1 MTKKMKNPL
10 NRRLPRELKS
20 EFGKYLVI
28 FLFFIMVI
36 SLVSGFLVAD
46 TSLHTAYLD
55 AFDKYNIED
64 GNFAYA
70 EEASDDAI
78 AAIEKDGKV
87 KVYANFYKEEDTDDF
102 ESTFRAFGERND
114 IDKVCLLDGDMP
126 KADTDVAIDRLYA
139 KNHDLEIGDK
149 FGVAGKD
156 LTISGI
162 VALSDYSTL
171 YQNAS
176 DMMFDNDKFG
186 VGVMTDAGFAALR
199 ENHLYYNYSW
209 SYDTAPEDDAE
220 AKDMAEDLMPI
231 LAENGMLTN
240 FLPEY
245 LNQAIIFAG
254 DDMGGDMSMILA
266 FLYIVIVILAFV
278 FSITISNNITKE
290 ANVIGTLRAS
300 GYSRGEMVRH
310 YLIMPMLVLLVAAV
324 VGNVLGY
331 TWLEQIFA
339 NQYLASYGLTTYEVL
354 LNPQAFVLTTVIPLI
369 LLFIINFVML
379 TVKMRIS
386 PLQFI
391 RRDLSKRMKK
401 KAFRLNTKIPIM
413 RRFQMR
419 VIFQNFPN
427 HVMIFFGVFFA
438 NFILMFGMILQPML
452 AHYQNTITDNVLSA
466 YQYILKTPAETETGG
481 AEKFC
486 FGSLDTLPEKRSS
499 ESVSLYGV
507 KPDSDYVKLHSS
519 GKKVDISTAYAEKY
533 GVEKG
538 DTITLKDP
546 YGSDKYKFEVG
557 GIYDYPST
565 IAVFMEQDLFRQTFD
580 YDSDYF
586 NAYFSDQKIKDIDDA
601 LISTEITVDDLT
613 KTSRQLIRSMGSMMN
628 LFLVFGALM
637 FVLILYLLSKI
648 IIEKNAQSISMVKI
662 LGYNNRE
669 INRIYLHSTTI
680 VVILCILITIPISS
694 LVMKEV
700 VEVVFFE
707 YSGWI
712 TYYSIIFTNQKSNT
726 ARGKL
731 LLRYCFFLLI
741 INRKSP
747 PLLFPHAVVRRCTA
761 DCFAECFCEI
771 AGAAESA
778 LHGDFRH
785 AQIRIGQQF
794 DALGNAVFRQIS
806 IGCLVQVFLENGAA
820 AAAADVPCCGDVL

>member
-149 FGVAGKD
+149 FGVAGKN

-199 ENHLYYNYSW
+199 ENHLHYNYSW

-278 FSITISNNITKE
+278 FSITISNNITRE
-290 ANVIGTLRAS
+290 ANIIGTLRAS

-391 RRDLSKRMKK
+391 RRDLSKRKKK

-452 AHYQNTITDNVLSA
+452 VHYQNTITDNVLSA
-466 YQYILKTPAETETGG
+466 YQYILKTPTETETDG

-712 TYYSIIFTNQKSNT
+712 TYYMPAVTYVEVAASGIICY
-726 ARGKL
+726 AIVA
-731 LLRYCFFLLI
+731 FLL
-741 INRKSP
+741 NRKVKKIPMS
-747 PLLFPHAVVRRCTA
+747 
-761 DCFAECFCEI
+761 
-771 AGAAESA
+771 
-778 LHGDFRH
+778 
-785 AQIRIGQQF
+785 
-794 DALGNAVFRQIS
+794 DALKNV
-806 IGCLVQVFLENGAA
+806 E
-820 AAAADVPCCGDVL
+820 

>member
-199 ENHLYYNYSW
+199 ENHLHYNYSW

-278 FSITISNNITKE
+278 FSITISNNITRE

-354 LNPQAFVLTTVIPLI
+354 LNPQAFVLTTMIPLI

-391 RRDLSKRMKK
+391 RRDLSKRKKK

-427 HVMIFFGVFFA
+427 HVMIFFGVFFS

-452 AHYQNTITDNVLSA
+452 VHYQNTITDNVLSA
-466 YQYILKTPAETETGG
+466 YQYILKTPAETETDG

-712 TYYSIIFTNQKSNT
+712 TYYMPAVTYVEVAASGIICY
-726 ARGKL
+726 AIVA
-731 LLRYCFFLLI
+731 FLL
-741 INRKSP
+741 NRKVKKIPMS
-747 PLLFPHAVVRRCTA
+747 
-761 DCFAECFCEI
+761 
-771 AGAAESA
+771 
-778 LHGDFRH
+778 
-785 AQIRIGQQF
+785 
-794 DALGNAVFRQIS
+794 DALKNV
-806 IGCLVQVFLENGAA
+806 E
-820 AAAADVPCCGDVL
+820 

>member
-102 ESTFRAFGERND
+102 ESTFCAFGERND

-149 FGVAGKD
+149 FGVAGKN

-199 ENHLYYNYSW
+199 ENHLHYNYSW

-391 RRDLSKRMKK
+391 RRDLSKRKKK

-466 YQYILKTPAETETGG
+466 YQYILKTPAETETDG

-712 TYYSIIFTNQKSNT
+712 TYYMPAVTYVEVAASGIICY
-726 ARGKL
+726 AIVA
-731 LLRYCFFLLI
+731 FLL
-741 INRKSP
+741 NRKVKKIPMS
-747 PLLFPHAVVRRCTA
+747 
-761 DCFAECFCEI
+761 
-771 AGAAESA
+771 
-778 LHGDFRH
+778 
-785 AQIRIGQQF
+785 
-794 DALGNAVFRQIS
+794 DALKNV
-806 IGCLVQVFLENGAA
+806 E
-820 AAAADVPCCGDVL
+820 

>member
-102 ESTFRAFGERND
+102 ESTFRAFGERKD

-199 ENHLYYNYSW
+199 ENHLHYNYSW

-391 RRDLSKRMKK
+391 RRDLSKRKKK

-452 AHYQNTITDNVLSA
+452 VHYQNTITDNVLSA
-466 YQYILKTPAETETGG
+466 YQYILKTPAETETDG

-712 TYYSIIFTNQKSNT
+712 TYYMPAVTYVEVAASGVICYAIV
-726 ARGKL
+726 A
-731 LLRYCFFLLI
+731 FLL
-741 INRKSP
+741 NRKVKKIPMS
-747 PLLFPHAVVRRCTA
+747 
-761 DCFAECFCEI
+761 
-771 AGAAESA
+771 
-778 LHGDFRH
+778 
-785 AQIRIGQQF
+785 
-794 DALGNAVFRQIS
+794 
-806 IGCLVQVFLENGAA
+806 
-820 AAAADVPCCGDVL
+820 DVLKNVE

>member
-186 VGVMTDAGFAALR
+186 VGVMTDAGFATLR
-199 ENHLYYNYSW
+199 ENHLHYNYSW

-391 RRDLSKRMKK
+391 RRDLSKRKKK

-427 HVMIFFGVFFA
+427 HVMIIFGVFFA

-466 YQYILKTPAETETGG
+466 YQYILKTPAETETDG

-712 TYYSIIFTNQKSNT
+712 TYYMPAVTYVEVAASGIICY
-726 ARGKL
+726 AIVA
-731 LLRYCFFLLI
+731 FLL
-741 INRKSP
+741 NRKVKKIPMS
-747 PLLFPHAVVRRCTA
+747 
-761 DCFAECFCEI
+761 
-771 AGAAESA
+771 
-778 LHGDFRH
+778 
-785 AQIRIGQQF
+785 
-794 DALGNAVFRQIS
+794 DALKNV
-806 IGCLVQVFLENGAA
+806 E
-820 AAAADVPCCGDVL
+820 

>member
-87 KVYANFYKEEDTDDF
+87 KVYANFYKEENTDDF

-199 ENHLYYNYSW
+199 ENHLHYNYSW

-369 LLFIINFVML
+369 LLFLINFVML
-379 TVKMRIS
+379 TVKMQIS

-391 RRDLSKRMKK
+391 RRDLSKRKKK

-452 AHYQNTITDNVLSA
+452 VHYQNTITDNVLSA
-466 YQYILKTPAETETGG
+466 YQYILKTPAETETDG

-712 TYYSIIFTNQKSNT
+712 TYYMPAVTYVKVAVSGIICY
-726 ARGKL
+726 AIVA
-731 LLRYCFFLLI
+731 FLL
-741 INRKSP
+741 NRKVKKIPMS
-747 PLLFPHAVVRRCTA
+747 
-761 DCFAECFCEI
+761 
-771 AGAAESA
+771 
-778 LHGDFRH
+778 
-785 AQIRIGQQF
+785 
-794 DALGNAVFRQIS
+794 DALKNV
-806 IGCLVQVFLENGAA
+806 E
-820 AAAADVPCCGDVL
+820 

>member
-102 ESTFRAFGERND
+102 ASTFRAFGERND

-199 ENHLYYNYSW
+199 ENHLHYNYSW
-209 SYDTAPEDDAE
+209 SYDTVPEDDAE

-278 FSITISNNITKE
+278 FSITISNNITRE

-391 RRDLSKRMKK
+391 RRDLSKRKKK

-466 YQYILKTPAETETGG
+466 YQYILKTPAETETDG

-712 TYYSIIFTNQKSNT
+712 TYYMPAVTYVEVAASGIICY
-726 ARGKL
+726 AIVA
-731 LLRYCFFLLI
+731 FLL
-741 INRKSP
+741 NRKVKKIPMS
-747 PLLFPHAVVRRCTA
+747 
-761 DCFAECFCEI
+761 
-771 AGAAESA
+771 
-778 LHGDFRH
+778 
-785 AQIRIGQQF
+785 
-794 DALGNAVFRQIS
+794 DALKNV
-806 IGCLVQVFLENGAA
+806 E
-820 AAAADVPCCGDVL
+820 

>member
-391 RRDLSKRMKK
+391 RRDLSKRKKK

-452 AHYQNTITDNVLSA
+452 VHYQNTITDNVLSA
-466 YQYILKTPAETETGG
+466 YQYILKTPAETETDG

-712 TYYSIIFTNQKSNT
+712 TYYMPAVTYVEVAASGIICY
-726 ARGKL
+726 AIVA
-731 LLRYCFFLLI
+731 FLL
-741 INRKSP
+741 NRKVKKIPMS
-747 PLLFPHAVVRRCTA
+747 
-761 DCFAECFCEI
+761 
-771 AGAAESA
+771 
-778 LHGDFRH
+778 
-785 AQIRIGQQF
+785 
-794 DALGNAVFRQIS
+794 DALKNV
-806 IGCLVQVFLENGAA
+806 E
-820 AAAADVPCCGDVL
+820 

>member
-87 KVYANFYKEEDTDDF
+87 KVYANFYKEESTDDF
-102 ESTFRAFGERND
+102 KSTFRVFGERND

-199 ENHLYYNYSW
+199 ENHLHYNYSW

-254 DDMGGDMSMILA
+254 DDMGSDMSMILA

-391 RRDLSKRMKK
+391 RRDLSKRKKK

-452 AHYQNTITDNVLSA
+452 VHYQNTITDNVLSA
-466 YQYILKTPAETETGG
+466 YQYILKTPAETETDG

-507 KPDSDYVKLHSS
+507 KPNSDYVKLHSS

-712 TYYSIIFTNQKSNT
+712 TYYMPAVTYVEVAASGIICY
-726 ARGKL
+726 AIVA
-731 LLRYCFFLLI
+731 FLL
-741 INRKSP
+741 NRKVKKIPMS
-747 PLLFPHAVVRRCTA
+747 
-761 DCFAECFCEI
+761 
-771 AGAAESA
+771 
-778 LHGDFRH
+778 
-785 AQIRIGQQF
+785 
-794 DALGNAVFRQIS
+794 DALKNV
-806 IGCLVQVFLENGAA
+806 E
-820 AAAADVPCCGDVL
+820 

>member
-78 AAIEKDGKV
+78 AAIEKDGKG

-186 VGVMTDAGFAALR
+186 VGVMTDAGFATLR
-199 ENHLYYNYSW
+199 ENHLHYNYSW

-391 RRDLSKRMKK
+391 RRDLSKRKKK

-452 AHYQNTITDNVLSA
+452 VHYQNTITDNVLSA
-466 YQYILKTPAETETGG
+466 YQYILKTPAETETDG

-712 TYYSIIFTNQKSNT
+712 TYYMPAVTYVEVAASGIICY
-726 ARGKL
+726 AIVA
-731 LLRYCFFLLI
+731 FLL
-741 INRKSP
+741 NRKVKKIPMS
-747 PLLFPHAVVRRCTA
+747 
-761 DCFAECFCEI
+761 
-771 AGAAESA
+771 
-778 LHGDFRH
+778 
-785 AQIRIGQQF
+785 
-794 DALGNAVFRQIS
+794 DALKNV
-806 IGCLVQVFLENGAA
+806 E
-820 AAAADVPCCGDVL
+820 

>member
-199 ENHLYYNYSW
+199 ENHLHYNYSW

-278 FSITISNNITKE
+278 FSITISNNITRE

-310 YLIMPMLVLLVAAV
+310 CLIMPMLVLLVAAV

-391 RRDLSKRMKK
+391 RRDLSKRKKK

-452 AHYQNTITDNVLSA
+452 VHYQNTITDNVLSA
-466 YQYILKTPAETETGG
+466 YQYILKTPAETETDG

-613 KTSRQLIRSMGSMMN
+613 KNSRQLIRSMGSMMN

-712 TYYSIIFTNQKSNT
+712 TYYMPAVTYVEVAASGIICY
-726 ARGKL
+726 AIVA
-731 LLRYCFFLLI
+731 FLL
-741 INRKSP
+741 NRKVKKIPMS
-747 PLLFPHAVVRRCTA
+747 
-761 DCFAECFCEI
+761 
-771 AGAAESA
+771 
-778 LHGDFRH
+778 
-785 AQIRIGQQF
+785 
-794 DALGNAVFRQIS
+794 DALKNV
-806 IGCLVQVFLENGAA
+806 E
-820 AAAADVPCCGDVL
+820 

>member
-199 ENHLYYNYSW
+199 ENHLHYNYSW

-354 LNPQAFVLTTVIPLI
+354 INPQAFVLTTVIPLI

-391 RRDLSKRMKK
+391 RRDLSKRKKK

-452 AHYQNTITDNVLSA
+452 VHYQNTITDNVLSA
-466 YQYILKTPAETETGG
+466 YQYILKTPAETETDG

-586 NAYFSDQKIKDIDDA
+586 NAYFSDQKIKDVDDA

-700 VEVVFFE
+700 MEVVFFE

-712 TYYSIIFTNQKSNT
+712 TYYMPAVTYVEVAASGVICYAIV
-726 ARGKL
+726 A
-731 LLRYCFFLLI
+731 FLL
-741 INRKSP
+741 NRKVKKIPMS
-747 PLLFPHAVVRRCTA
+747 
-761 DCFAECFCEI
+761 
-771 AGAAESA
+771 
-778 LHGDFRH
+778 
-785 AQIRIGQQF
+785 
-794 DALGNAVFRQIS
+794 DALKNV
-806 IGCLVQVFLENGAA
+806 E
-820 AAAADVPCCGDVL
+820 

>member
-199 ENHLYYNYSW
+199 ENHLHYNYSW

-391 RRDLSKRMKK
+391 RRDLSKRKKK

-452 AHYQNTITDNVLSA
+452 VHYQDTITDNVLSA
-466 YQYILKTPAETETGG
+466 YQYILKTPAETETDG

-712 TYYSIIFTNQKSNT
+712 TYYMPAVTYVEVAASGIICY
-726 ARGKL
+726 AIVA
-731 LLRYCFFLLI
+731 FLL
-741 INRKSP
+741 NRKVKKIPMS
-747 PLLFPHAVVRRCTA
+747 
-761 DCFAECFCEI
+761 
-771 AGAAESA
+771 
-778 LHGDFRH
+778 
-785 AQIRIGQQF
+785 
-794 DALGNAVFRQIS
+794 DALKTIVLYSPIKKAIPQGENSSCGIAFS
-806 IGCLVQVFLENGAA
+806 CLL
-820 AAAADVPCCGDVL
+820 

>member
-126 KADTDVAIDRLYA
+126 RADTDVAIDRLYA

-199 ENHLYYNYSW
+199 ENHLHYNYSW

-391 RRDLSKRMKK
+391 RRDLSKRKKK

-427 HVMIFFGVFFA
+427 HIIIFFGVFFA

-452 AHYQNTITDNVLSA
+452 VHYQNTITDNVLSA
-466 YQYILKTPAETETGG
+466 YQYILKTPTETETDG

-712 TYYSIIFTNQKSNT
+712 TYYMPAVTYVEVAASGIICY
-726 ARGKL
+726 AIVA
-731 LLRYCFFLLI
+731 FLL
-741 INRKSP
+741 NRKVKKIPMS
-747 PLLFPHAVVRRCTA
+747 
-761 DCFAECFCEI
+761 
-771 AGAAESA
+771 
-778 LHGDFRH
+778 
-785 AQIRIGQQF
+785 
-794 DALGNAVFRQIS
+794 DALKNV
-806 IGCLVQVFLENGAA
+806 E
-820 AAAADVPCCGDVL
+820 

>member
-199 ENHLYYNYSW
+199 ENHLHYNYSW

-290 ANVIGTLRAS
+290 ANAIGTLRAS

-391 RRDLSKRMKK
+391 RRDLSKRKKK

-452 AHYQNTITDNVLSA
+452 VHYQNTITDNVLSA
-466 YQYILKTPAETETGG
+466 YQYILKTPAETETDG

-712 TYYSIIFTNQKSNT
+712 TYYMPAVTYVEVAASGIICY
-726 ARGKL
+726 AIVA
-731 LLRYCFFLLI
+731 FLL
-741 INRKSP
+741 NRKVKKIPMS
-747 PLLFPHAVVRRCTA
+747 
-761 DCFAECFCEI
+761 
-771 AGAAESA
+771 
-778 LHGDFRH
+778 
-785 AQIRIGQQF
+785 
-794 DALGNAVFRQIS
+794 DALKNV
-806 IGCLVQVFLENGAA
+806 E
-820 AAAADVPCCGDVL
+820 

>member
-149 FGVAGKD
+149 FGVAGKA

-199 ENHLYYNYSW
+199 ENHLHYNYSW

-254 DDMGGDMSMILA
+254 DDMGSDMSMILA
-266 FLYIVIVILAFV
+266 FLYIVLVILAFV

-310 YLIMPMLVLLVAAV
+310 YLIMPMLVLLVSAV

-391 RRDLSKRMKK
+391 RRDLSKRKKK

-466 YQYILKTPAETETGG
+466 YQYILKTPAETETDG

-680 VVILCILITIPISS
+680 VVILCILITIPICS

-700 VEVVFFE
+700 MEMVFFE

-712 TYYSIIFTNQKSNT
+712 TYYMPAVTYVEVAASGVICYAIV
-726 ARGKL
+726 A
-731 LLRYCFFLLI
+731 FLL
-741 INRKSP
+741 NRKVKKIPMS
-747 PLLFPHAVVRRCTA
+747 
-761 DCFAECFCEI
+761 
-771 AGAAESA
+771 
-778 LHGDFRH
+778 
-785 AQIRIGQQF
+785 
-794 DALGNAVFRQIS
+794 DALKNV
-806 IGCLVQVFLENGAA
+806 E
-820 AAAADVPCCGDVL
+820 

>member
-102 ESTFRAFGERND
+102 ESTFRAFGERNH

-126 KADTDVAIDRLYA
+126 RADTDVAIDRLYA

-199 ENHLYYNYSW
+199 ENHLHYNYSW

-339 NQYLASYGLTTYEVL
+339 DQYLASYGLTTYEVL

-391 RRDLSKRMKK
+391 RRDLSKRKKK

-452 AHYQNTITDNVLSA
+452 VHYQNTITDNVLSA
-466 YQYILKTPAETETGG
+466 YQYILKTPAETETDG

-712 TYYSIIFTNQKSNT
+712 TYYMPAVTYVEVAASGVICYAIV
-726 ARGKL
+726 A
-731 LLRYCFFLLI
+731 FLL
-741 INRKSP
+741 NRKVKKIPMS
-747 PLLFPHAVVRRCTA
+747 
-761 DCFAECFCEI
+761 
-771 AGAAESA
+771 
-778 LHGDFRH
+778 
-785 AQIRIGQQF
+785 
-794 DALGNAVFRQIS
+794 DALKNV
-806 IGCLVQVFLENGAA
+806 E
-820 AAAADVPCCGDVL
+820 

>member
-199 ENHLYYNYSW
+199 ENHLHYNYSW

-391 RRDLSKRMKK
+391 RRDLSKRKKK

-452 AHYQNTITDNVLSA
+452 VHYQNTITDNVLSA
-466 YQYILKTPAETETGG
+466 YQYILKTPAETETDG

-712 TYYSIIFTNQKSNT
+712 TYYMPAVTYVEVAVAGIICY
-726 ARGKL
+726 AIVA
-731 LLRYCFFLLI
+731 FLL
-741 INRKSP
+741 NRKVKKIPMS
-747 PLLFPHAVVRRCTA
+747 
-761 DCFAECFCEI
+761 
-771 AGAAESA
+771 
-778 LHGDFRH
+778 
-785 AQIRIGQQF
+785 
-794 DALGNAVFRQIS
+794 DALKNV
-806 IGCLVQVFLENGAA
+806 E
-820 AAAADVPCCGDVL
+820 

>member
-20 EFGKYLVI
+20 DFGKYLVI

-199 ENHLYYNYSW
+199 ENHLHYNYSW

-391 RRDLSKRMKK
+391 RRDLSKRKKK

-452 AHYQNTITDNVLSA
+452 VHYQDTITDNVLSA
-466 YQYILKTPAETETGG
+466 YQYILKTPAETETDG

-712 TYYSIIFTNQKSNT
+712 TYYMPAVTYVEVAASGIICY
-726 ARGKL
+726 AIVA
-731 LLRYCFFLLI
+731 FLL
-741 INRKSP
+741 NRKVKKIPMS
-747 PLLFPHAVVRRCTA
+747 
-761 DCFAECFCEI
+761 
-771 AGAAESA
+771 
-778 LHGDFRH
+778 
-785 AQIRIGQQF
+785 
-794 DALGNAVFRQIS
+794 DALKNV
-806 IGCLVQVFLENGAA
+806 E
-820 AAAADVPCCGDVL
+820 

>member
-199 ENHLYYNYSW
+199 ENHLHYNYSW

-391 RRDLSKRMKK
+391 RRDLSKRKKK

-452 AHYQNTITDNVLSA
+452 VHYQNTITDNVLSA
-466 YQYILKTPAETETGG
+466 YQYILKTPAETETDG

-586 NAYFSDQKIKDIDDA
+586 NAYFSDQKIKDVDDA

-712 TYYSIIFTNQKSNT
+712 TYYMPAVTYVEVAASGVICYAIV
-726 ARGKL
+726 A
-731 LLRYCFFLLI
+731 FLL
-741 INRKSP
+741 NRKVKKIPMS
-747 PLLFPHAVVRRCTA
+747 
-761 DCFAECFCEI
+761 
-771 AGAAESA
+771 
-778 LHGDFRH
+778 
-785 AQIRIGQQF
+785 
-794 DALGNAVFRQIS
+794 DALKNV
-806 IGCLVQVFLENGAA
+806 E
-820 AAAADVPCCGDVL
+820 

>member
-199 ENHLYYNYSW
+199 ENHLHYNYSW

-391 RRDLSKRMKK
+391 RRDLSKRKKK

-452 AHYQNTITDNVLSA
+452 VHYQNTITDNVLSA
-466 YQYILKTPAETETGG
+466 YQYILKTPAETETDG

-565 IAVFMEQDLFRQTFD
+565 IAVFMEQDLFNQTFD

-586 NAYFSDQKIKDIDDA
+586 NAYFSDQKIKDVDDA

-700 VEVVFFE
+700 MEVVFFE

-712 TYYSIIFTNQKSNT
+712 TYYMPAVTYVEVAASGVICYAIV
-726 ARGKL
+726 A
-731 LLRYCFFLLI
+731 FLL
-741 INRKSP
+741 NRKVKKIPMS
-747 PLLFPHAVVRRCTA
+747 
-761 DCFAECFCEI
+761 
-771 AGAAESA
+771 
-778 LHGDFRH
+778 
-785 AQIRIGQQF
+785 
-794 DALGNAVFRQIS
+794 DALKNV
-806 IGCLVQVFLENGAA
+806 E
-820 AAAADVPCCGDVL
+820 

>member
-199 ENHLYYNYSW
+199 ENHLHYNYSW

-278 FSITISNNITKE
+278 FSITISNNITRE

-391 RRDLSKRMKK
+391 RRDLSKRKKK

-452 AHYQNTITDNVLSA
+452 VHYQNTITDNVLSA
-466 YQYILKTPAETETGG
+466 YQYILKTPAETETDG

-712 TYYSIIFTNQKSNT
+712 TYYMPAVTYVEVAASGIICY
-726 ARGKL
+726 AIVA
-731 LLRYCFFLLI
+731 FLL
-741 INRKSP
+741 NRKVKKIPMS
-747 PLLFPHAVVRRCTA
+747 
-761 DCFAECFCEI
+761 
-771 AGAAESA
+771 
-778 LHGDFRH
+778 
-785 AQIRIGQQF
+785 
-794 DALGNAVFRQIS
+794 DALKNV
-806 IGCLVQVFLENGAA
+806 E
-820 AAAADVPCCGDVL
+820 

>member
-70 EEASDDAI
+70 EEAFDDAI

-87 KVYANFYKEEDTDDF
+87 KVYANFYKEESTDDF

-139 KNHDLEIGDK
+139 KNHNLEIGDK

-199 ENHLYYNYSW
+199 ENHLRYNYSW

-339 NQYLASYGLTTYEVL
+339 DQYLASYGLTTYEVL
-354 LNPQAFVLTTVIPLI
+354 INPQAFVLTTVIPLI

-391 RRDLSKRMKK
+391 RRDLSKRKKK

-452 AHYQNTITDNVLSA
+452 VHYQNTITDNVLSA
-466 YQYILKTPAETETGG
+466 YQYILKTPAETETDG

-507 KPDSDYVKLHSS
+507 KPDSDYVKLYSS

-712 TYYSIIFTNQKSNT
+712 TYYMPAVTYVEVAASGVICYAIV
-726 ARGKL
+726 A
-731 LLRYCFFLLI
+731 FLL
-741 INRKSP
+741 NRKVKKIPMS
-747 PLLFPHAVVRRCTA
+747 
-761 DCFAECFCEI
+761 
-771 AGAAESA
+771 
-778 LHGDFRH
+778 
-785 AQIRIGQQF
+785 
-794 DALGNAVFRQIS
+794 DALKNV
-806 IGCLVQVFLENGAA
+806 E
-820 AAAADVPCCGDVL
+820 

>member
-70 EEASDDAI
+70 EEAFDDAI

-87 KVYANFYKEEDTDDF
+87 KVYANFYKEESTDDF

-139 KNHDLEIGDK
+139 KNHNLEIGDK

-199 ENHLYYNYSW
+199 ENHLHYNYSW

-339 NQYLASYGLTTYEVL
+339 DQYLASYGLTTYEVL
-354 LNPQAFVLTTVIPLI
+354 INPQAFVLTTVIPLI

-391 RRDLSKRMKK
+391 RRDLSKRKKK

-466 YQYILKTPAETETGG
+466 YQYILKTPAETETDG

-712 TYYSIIFTNQKSNT
+712 TYYMPAVTYVEVAASGIICY
-726 ARGKL
+726 AIVA
-731 LLRYCFFLLI
+731 FLL
-741 INRKSP
+741 NRKVKKIPMS
-747 PLLFPHAVVRRCTA
+747 
-761 DCFAECFCEI
+761 
-771 AGAAESA
+771 
-778 LHGDFRH
+778 
-785 AQIRIGQQF
+785 
-794 DALGNAVFRQIS
+794 DALKNV
-806 IGCLVQVFLENGAA
+806 E
-820 AAAADVPCCGDVL
+820 

>member
-199 ENHLYYNYSW
+199 ENHLHYNYSW

-254 DDMGGDMSMILA
+254 DDMGSDMSMILA

-339 NQYLASYGLTTYEVL
+339 NQYLASYSLTTYEVL

-379 TVKMRIS
+379 IVKMRIS

-391 RRDLSKRMKK
+391 RRDLSKRKKK

-452 AHYQNTITDNVLSA
+452 VHYQNTITDNVLSA
-466 YQYILKTPAETETGG
+466 YQYILKTPAETETDG

-712 TYYSIIFTNQKSNT
+712 TYYMPAVTYVEVAASGIICY
-726 ARGKL
+726 AIVA
-731 LLRYCFFLLI
+731 FLL
-741 INRKSP
+741 NRKVKKIPMS
-747 PLLFPHAVVRRCTA
+747 
-761 DCFAECFCEI
+761 
-771 AGAAESA
+771 
-778 LHGDFRH
+778 
-785 AQIRIGQQF
+785 
-794 DALGNAVFRQIS
+794 DALKNV
-806 IGCLVQVFLENGAA
+806 E
-820 AAAADVPCCGDVL
+820 

>member
-199 ENHLYYNYSW
+199 ENHLHYNYSW

-391 RRDLSKRMKK
+391 RRDLSKRKKK

-466 YQYILKTPAETETGG
+466 YQYILKTPAETETDG

-712 TYYSIIFTNQKSNT
+712 TYYMPAVTYVEVAASGIICYAIVLRIEGCFGYSN
-726 ARGKL
+726 L
-731 LLRYCFFLLI
+731 W
-741 INRKSP
+741 
-747 PLLFPHAVVRRCTA
+747 
-761 DCFAECFCEI
+761 
-771 AGAAESA
+771 
-778 LHGDFRH
+778 
-785 AQIRIGQQF
+785 
-794 DALGNAVFRQIS
+794 
-806 IGCLVQVFLENGAA
+806 
-820 AAAADVPCCGDVL
+820 

>member
-64 GNFAYA
+64 GNFAYV

-199 ENHLYYNYSW
+199 ENHLHYNYSW
-209 SYDTAPEDDAE
+209 SYNTAPEDDAE

-354 LNPQAFVLTTVIPLI
+354 LNSQAFVLTTVIPLI

-391 RRDLSKRMKK
+391 RRDLSKRKKK

-452 AHYQNTITDNVLSA
+452 VHYQNTITDNVLSA
-466 YQYILKTPAETETGG
+466 YQYILKTPAETETDG

-580 YDSDYF
+580 YDSNYF

-712 TYYSIIFTNQKSNT
+712 TYYMPAVTYVEVAASGVICYAIV
-726 ARGKL
+726 A
-731 LLRYCFFLLI
+731 FLL
-741 INRKSP
+741 NRKVKKIPMS
-747 PLLFPHAVVRRCTA
+747 
-761 DCFAECFCEI
+761 
-771 AGAAESA
+771 
-778 LHGDFRH
+778 
-785 AQIRIGQQF
+785 
-794 DALGNAVFRQIS
+794 DALKNV
-806 IGCLVQVFLENGAA
+806 E
-820 AAAADVPCCGDVL
+820 

>member
-199 ENHLYYNYSW
+199 ENHLHYNYSW

-391 RRDLSKRMKK
+391 RRDLSKRKKK

-466 YQYILKTPAETETGG
+466 YQYILKTPAETETDG

-565 IAVFMEQDLFRQTFD
+565 IAVFMEQDLFRQMFD

-712 TYYSIIFTNQKSNT
+712 TYYMPAVTYVEVAASGIICY
-726 ARGKL
+726 AIVA
-731 LLRYCFFLLI
+731 FLL
-741 INRKSP
+741 NRKVKKIPMS
-747 PLLFPHAVVRRCTA
+747 
-761 DCFAECFCEI
+761 
-771 AGAAESA
+771 
-778 LHGDFRH
+778 
-785 AQIRIGQQF
+785 
-794 DALGNAVFRQIS
+794 DALKNV
-806 IGCLVQVFLENGAA
+806 E
-820 AAAADVPCCGDVL
+820 

>member
-199 ENHLYYNYSW
+199 ENHLHYNYSW

-254 DDMGGDMSMILA
+254 DDMGSDMSMILA

-391 RRDLSKRMKK
+391 RRDLSKRKKK

-466 YQYILKTPAETETGG
+466 YQYILKTPAETETDG

-712 TYYSIIFTNQKSNT
+712 TYYMPAVTYVKVVASGIICY
-726 ARGKL
+726 AIVA
-731 LLRYCFFLLI
+731 FLL
-741 INRKSP
+741 NRKVKKIPMS
-747 PLLFPHAVVRRCTA
+747 
-761 DCFAECFCEI
+761 
-771 AGAAESA
+771 
-778 LHGDFRH
+778 
-785 AQIRIGQQF
+785 
-794 DALGNAVFRQIS
+794 DALKNV
-806 IGCLVQVFLENGAA
+806 E
-820 AAAADVPCCGDVL
+820 

>member
-199 ENHLYYNYSW
+199 ENHLHYNYSW

-379 TVKMRIS
+379 TVKMQIS

-391 RRDLSKRMKK
+391 RRDLSKRKKK

-452 AHYQNTITDNVLSA
+452 VHYQNTITDNVLSA
-466 YQYILKTPAETETGG
+466 YQYILKTPAETETDG

-700 VEVVFFE
+700 MEVVFFE

-712 TYYSIIFTNQKSNT
+712 TYYMPAVTYVEVAASGVICYAIV
-726 ARGKL
+726 A
-731 LLRYCFFLLI
+731 FLL
-741 INRKSP
+741 NRKVKKIPMS
-747 PLLFPHAVVRRCTA
+747 
-761 DCFAECFCEI
+761 
-771 AGAAESA
+771 
-778 LHGDFRH
+778 
-785 AQIRIGQQF
+785 
-794 DALGNAVFRQIS
+794 DALKNV
-806 IGCLVQVFLENGAA
+806 E
-820 AAAADVPCCGDVL
+820 

>member
-199 ENHLYYNYSW
+199 ENHLHYNYSW

-379 TVKMRIS
+379 TVKMQIS

-391 RRDLSKRMKK
+391 RRDLSKRKKK

-427 HVMIFFGVFFA
+427 HIIIFFGVFFA

-452 AHYQNTITDNVLSA
+452 VHYQNTITDNVLSA
-466 YQYILKTPAETETGG
+466 YQYILKTPTETETDG

-712 TYYSIIFTNQKSNT
+712 TYYMPAVTYVEVAASGIICY
-726 ARGKL
+726 AIVA
-731 LLRYCFFLLI
+731 FLL
-741 INRKSP
+741 NRKVKKIPMS
-747 PLLFPHAVVRRCTA
+747 
-761 DCFAECFCEI
+761 
-771 AGAAESA
+771 
-778 LHGDFRH
+778 
-785 AQIRIGQQF
+785 
-794 DALGNAVFRQIS
+794 DALKNV
-806 IGCLVQVFLENGAA
+806 E
-820 AAAADVPCCGDVL
+820 

>member
-70 EEASDDAI
+70 EEASDDAV

-199 ENHLYYNYSW
+199 ENHLHYNYSW

-379 TVKMRIS
+379 TVKMQIS

-391 RRDLSKRMKK
+391 RRDLSKRKKK

-452 AHYQNTITDNVLSA
+452 VHYQNTITDNVLSA
-466 YQYILKTPAETETGG
+466 YQYILKTPAETETDG

-712 TYYSIIFTNQKSNT
+712 TYYMPAVTYVEVAASGIICY
-726 ARGKL
+726 AIVA
-731 LLRYCFFLLI
+731 FLL
-741 INRKSP
+741 NRKVKKIPMS
-747 PLLFPHAVVRRCTA
+747 
-761 DCFAECFCEI
+761 
-771 AGAAESA
+771 
-778 LHGDFRH
+778 
-785 AQIRIGQQF
+785 
-794 DALGNAVFRQIS
+794 DALKNV
-806 IGCLVQVFLENGAA
+806 E
-820 AAAADVPCCGDVL
+820 

>member
-199 ENHLYYNYSW
+199 ENHLHYNYSW

-379 TVKMRIS
+379 SVKMRIS

-391 RRDLSKRMKK
+391 RRDLSKRKKK

-452 AHYQNTITDNVLSA
+452 VHYQNTITDNVLSA
-466 YQYILKTPAETETGG
+466 YQYILKTPAETETDG

-712 TYYSIIFTNQKSNT
+712 TYYMPAATYVEVAASGIICY
-726 ARGKL
+726 AIVA
-731 LLRYCFFLLI
+731 FLL
-741 INRKSP
+741 NRKVKKIPMS
-747 PLLFPHAVVRRCTA
+747 
-761 DCFAECFCEI
+761 
-771 AGAAESA
+771 
-778 LHGDFRH
+778 
-785 AQIRIGQQF
+785 
-794 DALGNAVFRQIS
+794 DALKNV
-806 IGCLVQVFLENGAA
+806 E
-820 AAAADVPCCGDVL
+820 

>member
-64 GNFAYA
+64 GNFAYV

-199 ENHLYYNYSW
+199 ENHLHYNYSW

-379 TVKMRIS
+379 TVKMQIS

-391 RRDLSKRMKK
+391 RRDLSKRKKK

-712 TYYSIIFTNQKSNT
+712 TYYMPAVTYVKVAASGIICY
-726 ARGKL
+726 AIVA
-731 LLRYCFFLLI
+731 FLL
-741 INRKSP
+741 NRKVKKIPMS
-747 PLLFPHAVVRRCTA
+747 
-761 DCFAECFCEI
+761 
-771 AGAAESA
+771 
-778 LHGDFRH
+778 
-785 AQIRIGQQF
+785 
-794 DALGNAVFRQIS
+794 DALKNV
-806 IGCLVQVFLENGAA
+806 E
-820 AAAADVPCCGDVL
+820 

>member
-199 ENHLYYNYSW
+199 ENHLHYNYSW

-354 LNPQAFVLTTVIPLI
+354 LNSQAFVLTTVIPLI

-391 RRDLSKRMKK
+391 RRDLSKRKKK

-452 AHYQNTITDNVLSA
+452 VHYQNTITDNVLSA
-466 YQYILKTPAETETGG
+466 YQYILKTPAETETDG

-712 TYYSIIFTNQKSNT
+712 TYYMPAVTYVEVAASGVICYAIV
-726 ARGKL
+726 A
-731 LLRYCFFLLI
+731 FLL
-741 INRKSP
+741 NRKVKKIPMS
-747 PLLFPHAVVRRCTA
+747 
-761 DCFAECFCEI
+761 
-771 AGAAESA
+771 
-778 LHGDFRH
+778 
-785 AQIRIGQQF
+785 
-794 DALGNAVFRQIS
+794 DALKNV
-806 IGCLVQVFLENGAA
+806 E
-820 AAAADVPCCGDVL
+820 

>member
-126 KADTDVAIDRLYA
+126 RADTDVAIDRLYA

-199 ENHLYYNYSW
+199 ENHLHYNYSW

-254 DDMGGDMSMILA
+254 DDMGSDMSMILA

-391 RRDLSKRMKK
+391 RRDLSKRKKK

-452 AHYQNTITDNVLSA
+452 VHYQNTITDNVLSA
-466 YQYILKTPAETETGG
+466 YQYILKTPAETETDG

-565 IAVFMEQDLFRQTFD
+565 IAVFMEQDLFNQTFD

-712 TYYSIIFTNQKSNT
+712 TYYMPAVTYVEVAASGIICY
-726 ARGKL
+726 AIVA
-731 LLRYCFFLLI
+731 FLL
-741 INRKSP
+741 NRKVKKIPMS
-747 PLLFPHAVVRRCTA
+747 
-761 DCFAECFCEI
+761 
-771 AGAAESA
+771 
-778 LHGDFRH
+778 
-785 AQIRIGQQF
+785 
-794 DALGNAVFRQIS
+794 DALKNV
-806 IGCLVQVFLENGAA
+806 E
-820 AAAADVPCCGDVL
+820 

>member
-36 SLVSGFLVAD
+36 SLVSGFLVED

-87 KVYANFYKEEDTDDF
+87 KVYANFYKEESTDDF
-102 ESTFRAFGERND
+102 ESTFRVFGERND

-199 ENHLYYNYSW
+199 ENHLHYNYSW

-391 RRDLSKRMKK
+391 RRDLSKRKKK

-452 AHYQNTITDNVLSA
+452 VHYQNTITDNVLSA
-466 YQYILKTPAETETGG
+466 YQYILKTPAETETDG

-712 TYYSIIFTNQKSNT
+712 TYYMPAVTYVEVAASGIICY
-726 ARGKL
+726 AIVA
-731 LLRYCFFLLI
+731 FLL
-741 INRKSP
+741 NRKVKKIPMS
-747 PLLFPHAVVRRCTA
+747 
-761 DCFAECFCEI
+761 
-771 AGAAESA
+771 
-778 LHGDFRH
+778 
-785 AQIRIGQQF
+785 
-794 DALGNAVFRQIS
+794 DALKNV
-806 IGCLVQVFLENGAA
+806 E
-820 AAAADVPCCGDVL
+820 

>member
-199 ENHLYYNYSW
+199 ENHLHYNYSW

-391 RRDLSKRMKK
+391 RRDLSKRKKK

-466 YQYILKTPAETETGG
+466 YQYILKTPAETETDG

-486 FGSLDTLPEKRSS
+486 FGSLDTLPEERSS

-712 TYYSIIFTNQKSNT
+712 TYYMPAVTYVEVAASGIICY
-726 ARGKL
+726 AIVA
-731 LLRYCFFLLI
+731 FLL
-741 INRKSP
+741 NRKVKKIPMS
-747 PLLFPHAVVRRCTA
+747 
-761 DCFAECFCEI
+761 
-771 AGAAESA
+771 
-778 LHGDFRH
+778 
-785 AQIRIGQQF
+785 
-794 DALGNAVFRQIS
+794 DALKNV
-806 IGCLVQVFLENGAA
+806 E
-820 AAAADVPCCGDVL
+820 